1 MGVAPFVRAG
11 CAGVPAQ
18 INMAAAAAIPLSVS
32 TGGPVRSVGIF
43 VMVRGENAHSYALHT
58 GTAQNTRARFLTG
71 GGDSPGKGWLPQ
83 RPTGLA
89 GW

>member
-32 TGGPVRSVGIF
+32 TGGPVRDVGIF
-43 VMVRGENAHSYALHT
+43 VMVRGEKAHSYALHT
-58 GTAQNTRARFLTG
+58 GTAQNVRARR
-71 GGDSPGKGWLPQ
+71 DSPGKGWLPQ